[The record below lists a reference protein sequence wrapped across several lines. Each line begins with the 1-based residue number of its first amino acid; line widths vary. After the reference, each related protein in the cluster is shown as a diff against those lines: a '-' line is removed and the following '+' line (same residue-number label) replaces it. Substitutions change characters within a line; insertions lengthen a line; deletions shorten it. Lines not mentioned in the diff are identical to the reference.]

1 MLRDGWSDLR
11 YTFAMPRPTNR
22 EIEIKLPVKD
32 VRALIQRLRGLGAA
46 SRGRVFEQNTLY
58 DTPDSDFR
66 RSGRMLRIRTETPI
80 RAGCSRLGSR
90 SRSVIT
96 SKAPPVASGRGKPK
110 YKERLEREAVVEHPG
125 SWPKILRSLGF
136 RQGFRYEKFR
146 TSFRLPGLHLDLDE
160 TPAGTFLEL
169 EGQPK
174 AIDRVAKLLGYSL
187 HDYLRA
193 TYWDVYAADC
203 RRRGVRP
210 KNMVFDK
217 KKFAK
222 SALFA

>member
-1 MLRDGWSDLR
+1 
-11 YTFAMPRPTNR
+11 MPRATNR
-22 EIEIKLPVKD
+22 EIEIKLPVRD
-32 VRALIQRLRGLGAA
+32 VHALIQRLRSLGAV

-58 DTPDSDFR
+58 DTSDSDFR
-66 RSGRMLRIRTETPI
+66 RSGRVLRIRTETPI
-80 RAGCSRLGSR
+80 RAGSFRLGTR

-96 SKAPPVASGRGKPK
+96 SKAPPIARGRAKPK
-110 YKERLEREAVVEHPG
+110 YKERLEREAVIDHPER
-125 SWPKILRSLGF
+125 WPGMLRSLRF

-174 AIDRVAKLLGYSL
+174 AIDRAAKLLGYSP
-187 HDYLRA
+187 HDYFRA
-193 TYWDVYAADC
+193 TYWEVYAADC

-222 SALFA
+222 